1 MSYNTLQSTDHMP
14 KLLSLPDGPEER
26 KTFADKDP
34 RRGHKSQIHH
44 LAHLVNAVTCQLSAC
59 LSLNSLLN
67 QSIRYADTSET
78 MSTRTESYHASLN
91 LCRKSLKTFANLV
104 GHQINCSK
112 RFHEPRLEPGAVGH
126 TRTEGGYDSL
136 RVATIECTKIL
147 DLLQSVEEERQ
158 ALEAF
163 DQTRQWQGWPNCD
176 ALKYLEDLNDTLL
189 GLRDSGGDSDVGW
202 IMAWKQLVDLGIW
215 LQDGPMIWYD

>member
-1 MSYNTLQSTDHMP
+1 MP
-14 KLLSLPDGPEER
+14 ELLRMPDTSPERE
-26 KTFADKDP
+26 TSSDKDP
-34 RRGHKSQIHH
+34 RRGHKPQIHH

-67 QSIRYADTSET
+67 QSIRYTDTSET
-78 MSTRTESYHASLN
+78 MRTRTESYHASLN
-91 LCRKSLKTFANLV
+91 LCRKSLTTFASLV
-104 GHQINCSK
+104 GHQISCSK
-112 RFHEPRLEPGAVGH
+112 RFGEPRLEPGAVGH

-136 RVATIECTKIL
+136 RVAAIECTKIL

-158 ALEAF
+158 GLEAC

-189 GLRDSGGDSDVGW
+189 GWRDSGRNSDVGW

-215 LQDGPMIWYD
+215 LQDGPMIWYE